1 MYSNLKKIKKKK
13 EKIQMKINNK
23 GITLIALVITIII
36 LLILAAVA
44 IQLALGDNGLITRAR
59 SAQKDQTIAESIDTF
74 KTLQA
79 GVWAD
84 YQSKPDNRTQTEK
97 TKYIHDLN
105 AVLTKC
111 CAPNI
116 KGVTSSGTF
125 SYNTGTDKFNTNT
138 VSLIYDSNTTFARIT
153 IDAESGAATVGN

>member
-1 MYSNLKKIKKKK
+1 
-13 EKIQMKINNK
+13 MKTNNK

-79 GVWAD
+79 GVWTD
-84 YQSKPDNRTQTEK
+84 YQSKPDKTETEK
-97 TKYIHDLN
+97 IKYINDLN
-105 AVLTKC
+105 AVLAKC

-116 KGVTSSGTF
+116 KGVTSSGSF
-125 SYNTGTDKFNTNT
+125 SYNTGTEKFNTSS
-138 VSLIYDSNTTFARIT
+138 VSLIYDSNTFATIT
-153 IDAESGAATVGN
+153 IDADNGAATVTKN

>member
-1 MYSNLKKIKKKK
+1 
-13 EKIQMKINNK
+13 MKTNNK

-79 GVWAD
+79 GVWTD
-84 YQSKPDNRTQTEK
+84 YQSKPDKTSTEK
-97 TKYIHDLN
+97 TKYINELN
-105 AVLTKC
+105 AALGKS

-116 KGVTSSGTF
+116 KGVTSSRTF
-125 SYNTGTDKFNTNT
+125 SYNTGTGKFETGS
-138 VSLIYDSNTTFARIT
+138 VSLIYDNNTFATIT
-153 IDAESGAATVGN
+153 IDADNGAATVVKN

>member
-1 MYSNLKKIKKKK
+1 MNIKL
-13 EKIQMKINNK
+13 NK

-79 GVWAD
+79 GVWTD
-84 YQSKPDNRTQTEK
+84 YQSKPDKTSTEK
-97 TKYIHDLN
+97 TKYINDLN
-105 AVLTKC
+105 TALTKC
-111 CAPNI
+111 CAPTI
-116 KGVTSSGTF
+116 KGVTNSGSF
-125 SYNTGTDKFNTNT
+125 SYNTVTGKFETGP
-138 VSLIYDSNTTFARIT
+138 VSLIYDNNTFATIT
-153 IDAESGAATVGN
+153 IDADNGAATVTKN

>member
-1 MYSNLKKIKKKK
+1 
-13 EKIQMKINNK
+13 MKTNKK

-44 IQLALGDNGLITRAR
+44 IQLALGDNGLITRAQ

-79 GVWAD
+79 GVWTD
-84 YQSKPDNRTQTEK
+84 YQSKADKTSTEK
-97 TKYIHDLN
+97 TKYITDLN
-105 AVLTKC
+105 AVLSKC
-111 CAPNI
+111 CAPAI

-125 SYNTGTDKFNTNT
+125 SYNSGTDKFFTSA
-138 VSLIYDSNTTFARIT
+138 VSLIYGGSTFATIT
-153 IDAESGAATVGN
+153 IDADNGAATVTKN

>member
-1 MYSNLKKIKKKK
+1 
-13 EKIQMKINNK
+13 MKTNNK

-44 IQLALGDNGLITRAR
+44 IQLALGDNGLITRAQ

-79 GVWAD
+79 GVWTD
-84 YQSKPDNRTQTEK
+84 YQSKPDKNSTEK
-97 TKYIHDLN
+97 TTYINDLN
-105 AVLTKC
+105 AALAKS
-111 CAPNI
+111 CAPTI

-125 SYNTGTDKFNTNT
+125 SYNTGTDKFVTSP
-138 VSLIYDSNTTFARIT
+138 VSLIHDSKIFATIT
-153 IDAESGAATVGN
+153 IDAVSGAATVTKNNN